1 MELEPVVEIVQVD
14 RVWEDA
20 AVVGD
25 SVGGEDVFTDLIGV
39 AVALDGEVMAMDI
52 GLGEFGSVGANPGF
66 ELRVGGLVGFDE
78 GNESVGIYAEGVTG
92 HGVVPFT
99 EAGVT
104 VCKFAGCF
112 EADFL
117 PEPREVECT
126 EWTGEAGADEGD
138 VFGHIRFGLSRVT
151 AVGGSVRFFAW
162 W

>member
-1 MELEPVVEIVQVD
+1 MELEPVVQVVQINGTG
-14 RVWEDA
+14 EDA
-20 AVVGD
+20 SVVGD
-25 SVGGEDVFTDLIGV
+25 SVGGEDAFSDVIAV
-39 AVALDGEVMAMDI
+39 AVALNGEVVAMNV
-52 GLGEFGSVGANPGF
+52 GFREFGSVSANPGF

-78 GNESVGIYAEGVTG
+78 GNECVGIYAEGVTG
-92 HGVVPFT
+92 HGVVAFT